1 DYLNDP
7 DAWYQ
12 LTAKKAAEGDHCI
25 VYLDESQDIDQTTID
40 QLATEFDDNIHETVS
55 TYFSSPTDI
64 DNNQK
69 VILLLLDIKDGY
81 TGEAG
86 STYIGGYFFSIDLY
100 TNDDLA
106 AFNYPSY
113 LRSNE
118 GEILY
123 IDVNPADPTSIDTR
137 STIAHEFQ
145 HLVNFSRNYI
155 AENGDFMPTWMDEGL
170 SMAAEA
176 LYQNVD
182 ILTAREKWYDM
193 DPLYSGESGVTKN
206 PYRSIAYGYPLTVW
220 NPFEDSTAV
229 LNNYALSHLFFAWLG
244 IQMKNDGHTNQFLKN
259 IIDDTDNTFQ
269 AVLNEC
275 GGLGDGTQVDTAP
288 EMLQYFYMANLLGGN
303 DNETGLASYLGKN
316 QHTGPFTFESP
327 AESISLYPGGA
338 AHFSYTE
345 LNSWTPDSTGD
356 PDIVYALGNISS
368 YSSDFAAPYGT
379 GSNGETLIVLNG
391 DAFTETNT
399 AKTSAPLPSALSP
412 APSFRSSGIPAYTA
426 LGRKSVQNAPLPQ
439 EAFRT
444 DSAMTHR
451 IESIK
456 SRDRN

>member
-1 DYLNDP
+1 
-7 DAWYQ
+7 
-12 LTAKKAAEGDHCI
+12 
-25 VYLDESQDIDQTTID
+25 
-40 QLATEFDDNIHETVS
+40 
-55 TYFSSPTDI
+55 
-64 DNNQK
+64 
-69 VILLLLDIKDGY
+69 
-81 TGEAG
+81 
-86 STYIGGYFFSIDLY
+86 
-100 TNDDLA
+100 
-106 AFNYPSY
+106 
-113 LRSNE
+113 
-118 GEILY
+118 
-123 IDVNPADPTSIDTR
+123 
-137 STIAHEFQ
+137 
-145 HLVNFSRNYI
+145 
-155 AENGDFMPTWMDEGL
+155 
-170 SMAAEA
+170 
-176 LYQNVD
+176 
-182 ILTAREKWYDM
+182 LTAREKWYDM

-206 PYRSIAYGYPLTVW
+206 PDRSIACGYPLTVW

-244 IQMKNDGHTNQFLKN
+244 IQMKNDGHTDQFLKN